1 MSKSYAVTKT
11 LPLRLI
17 ISAVCICCAFTSVS
31 AQPTPSP
38 SSTHFCETLPQYDE
52 QIFLPF
58 LDAMVVP
65 GKRLTFD
72 QLEKTLPPDTM
83 SKIVSLDEV
92 RAEQEAKDWPNLCRY
107 HVENSKI
114 IHHRRRP
121 DVVFIGDSI
130 TEIWTRA
137 DPSLFNDRSISR
149 GIAGQTSAQILL
161 RFYQD
166 VVTLRPRVV
175 HIMAGTNDI
184 SPDAAGVSDAVIV
197 NNIRA
202 MIDIAKANDI
212 RVIVASITPSKG
224 FYMQPDFDPS
234 SRIASINREL
244 VHLAAVQRV
253 TYVDYFP
260 TLVDSAGDF
269 KASLSN
275 DGLHPNRNGYA
286 VMRALAELTIRRA
299 KR

>member
-1 MSKSYAVTKT
+1 MSKSYAVTKN
-11 LPLRLI
+11 LLLRLI
-17 ISAVCICCAFTSVS
+17 ISAACICCVFTSVS
-31 AQPTPSP
+31 AQPTSSP
-38 SSTHFCETLPQYDE
+38 SSTHFCDTLPQYDE

-72 QLEKTLPPDTM
+72 DLEKTLPPDTI
-83 SKIVSLDEV
+83 SKIFSLDEV

-114 IHHRRRP
+114 LGHRRRP

-137 DPSLFNDRSISR
+137 DPSLFNDRSLNR
-149 GIAGQTSAQILL
+149 GIAGQTSSQMLL
-161 RFYQD
+161 RFYKD

-184 SPDAAGVSDAVIV
+184 SPDATGVSDAVIV

-202 MIDIAKANDI
+202 MIDIAKASDI
-212 RVIVASITPSKG
+212 RIVVASITPSKG
-224 FYMQPDFDPS
+224 IYMQPDFDPS

-244 VHLAAVQRV
+244 VHLTAVQRV

-260 TLVDSAGDF
+260 KLVESTGDF

-275 DGLHPNRNGYA
+275 DGLHPNRDGYA
-286 VMRALAELTIRRA
+286 VMRPLAKQAIKRA